1 MSKIS
6 LTPNASGTG
15 TLTIA
20 APNTSTDRILTLPDE
35 TGTVLSS
42 TSNITSQAMNGPTF
56 RASGSGQSISGGV
69 GNKITNAT
77 EVWDTASC
85 YDTSTSRFTP
95 NVAGYYQI
103 TVILVLPALSSNSL
117 LINYI
122 YKNGSS
128 YSYFYNTVFSGL
140 THSVTHTDIVYLNG
154 STDYVEQ
161 YGLPG
166 ETKSTTTSIITG
178 SLIRAE

>member
-1 MSKIS
+1 MAI
-6 LTPNASGTG
+6 TIDGTG
-15 TLTIA
+15 TI
-20 APNTSTDRILTLPDE
+20 SGVSVGGLPDGSIAQADLASGVV
-35 TGTVLSS
+35 GT
-42 TSNITSQAMNGPTF
+42 GPTF

-103 TVILVLPALSSNSL
+103 TVILVLPALSSSSL

-128 YSYFYNTVFSGL
+128 YSYFYNTVLSGL

-178 SLIRAE
+178 SLIRAA